1 MRIIKL
7 IGLSCYHDL
16 TPNSC
21 NKFNRKWVAAR
32 EENSQSDL
40 GSLRVNTIYIADG
53 KSTSK
58 VFI

>member
-40 GSLRVNTIYIADG
+40 GC
-53 KSTSK
+53 
-58 VFI
+58 

>member
-7 IGLSCYHDL
+7 IGLRCYHDL
-16 TPNSC
+16 TPNSY

-40 GSLRVNTIYIADG
+40 GS
-53 KSTSK
+53 
-58 VFI
+58 